1 REIGEYEDETPCAI
15 CVKEA
20 AVMEVWI
27 IGLGFAL
34 ILYGAG
40 YIWRNHDD

>member
-1 REIGEYEDETPCAI
+1 MSDKTRVPPLPRNRS
-15 CVKEA
+15 A
-20 AVMEVWI
+20 AVMEVWL

-34 ILYGAG
+34 VLYGAG